1 MKCDSRVHSWPTP
14 SQALTLVASP
24 RLKFE
29 KYSNAFNKTLNSYQY
44 TYITSNMVLDES
56 KLCYG
61 HEIRFGQAVSCK
73 IQHPHGGINLDFSHC
88 GGTTKK

>member
-1 MKCDSRVHSWPTP
+1 
-14 SQALTLVASP
+14 
-24 RLKFE
+24 
-29 KYSNAFNKTLNSYQY
+29 
-44 TYITSNMVLDES
+44 MVLDES

-88 GGTTKK
+88 GGTTKKQKVSNMRGFLKIECYYKKRSLSFTFYRRSIRHGGNT